1 MKETSFVYQGKRGF
15 FVAIIRGKWYTQF
28 DKSDYEAETAMSL
41 KLIKLTKE
49 YESALAEMIDEW
61 KEDQEINHT
70 NHSPWAIFKN
80 DYHDFDYYLEN
91 LEIKSEGDGKVPDSV
106 FFLLDEDRNR
116 LLGAVNIRH
125 YLNEYLLREGGH
137 IGDGIRPSERR
148 KGYAT
153 EMIRLALIE
162 CKKLGMNKVL
172 ITCDRDNIGSAK
184 SIIHNGGILEN
195 EFVNSDGE
203 IEQRYWIT
211 LCD

>member
-1 MKETSFVYQGKRGF
+1 
-15 FVAIIRGKWYTQF
+15 
-28 DKSDYEAETAMSL
+28 MSL
-41 KLIKLTKE
+41 KLIKLTKA

-125 YLNEYLLREGGH
+125 RLNDYLLREGGH

-162 CKKLGMNKVL
+162 CKKLGMDRVL
-172 ITCDRDNIGSAK
+172 IVCDRDNVGSAK

-203 IEQRYWIT
+203 VEQRYWIT
-211 LCD
+211 L